1 MECEQ
6 QCKLCN
12 RLLFW
17 IAVVISTRIID
28 GYQCQLYYWHSSDYT
43 GTQYGPFDV
52 GQWVYPALNIPKMTL
67 LSMKLYSAGYHCY
80 ADLSIS
86 FSCDGGTRITVS
98 SPPFGVG
105 SYSTYGEPQQ
115 LFCLNVRAVAT
126 SKPTSSP
133 SAATSPP
140 SISPTSSCL
149 DYNNE

>member
-52 GQWVYPALNIPKMTL
+52 GQLDVNFSPFSSVSI
-67 LSMKLYSAGYHCY
+67 KLYSAGYHCY
-80 ADLSIS
+80 ADLVS
-86 FSCDGGTRITVS
+86 SCGGTTVVTVS

-105 SYSTYGEPQQ
+105 SYSAKLLTVTARPV
-115 LFCLNVRAVAT
+115 LCLNVWAVAT